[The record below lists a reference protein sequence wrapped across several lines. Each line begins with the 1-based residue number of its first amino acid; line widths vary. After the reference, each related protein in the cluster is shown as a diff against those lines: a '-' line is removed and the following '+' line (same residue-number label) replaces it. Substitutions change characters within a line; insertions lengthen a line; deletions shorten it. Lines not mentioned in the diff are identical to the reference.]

1 MRAEPV
7 GSLWNSPEAR
17 GRFNAMNS
25 ADPRETRLSLLVR
38 LTQPGPV
45 DQRAWQE
52 FVDHYAPVIF
62 RWCQRHNL
70 QDTDAEDVTQQVML
84 KLATHLPAFSYDPT
98 KSFRAWLRTLTYHA
112 WVDFLAD
119 QTHRGSGDTGVWK
132 VLASVESRDDLLQRI
147 EEEFDLE
154 LLEIAV
160 ARVRA
165 RVEPATWEAFR
176 LTAIEGQPAADVAR
190 TLGKQVATV
199 YVARRNVQRM
209 LREELADLENARE

>member
-1 MRAEPV
+1 
-7 GSLWNSPEAR
+7 
-17 GRFNAMNS
+17 MNS

-84 KLATHLPAFSYDPT
+84 KLATHLPGFSYDPT

-119 QTHRGSGDTGVWK
+119 QSHRGSGDTGVWK
-132 VLASVESRDDLLQRI
+132 LLASVESRDELLKRI
-147 EEEFDLE
+147 DEEFDLE
-154 LLEIAV
+154 LVEIAIS
-160 ARVRA
+160 RVRE
-165 RVEPATWEAFR
+165 RVEPGTWDAFR
-176 LTAIEGQPAADVAR
+176 MTAIEGLPAAQVAR
-190 TLGKQVATV
+190 TLGKQVATI
-199 YVARRNVQRM
+199 YVARQNVQRM
-209 LREELADLENARE
+209 LQTELAALEKSRL